1 MQRAPRPSRAQAI
14 AIPRP
19 QVALVNE
26 WIAAALA
33 LAVIL
38 GGLLVP

>member
-19 QVALVNE
+19 QAAVVNE
-26 WIAAALA
+26 WIVAAVA
-33 LAVIL
+33 LAVL
-38 GGLLVP
+38 LVGLLAP